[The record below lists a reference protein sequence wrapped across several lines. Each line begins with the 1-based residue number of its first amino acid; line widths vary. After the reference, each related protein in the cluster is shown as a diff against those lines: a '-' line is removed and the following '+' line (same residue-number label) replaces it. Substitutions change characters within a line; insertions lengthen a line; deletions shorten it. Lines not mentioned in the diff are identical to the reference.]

1 VSGTVLSADGT
12 SQVIAAN
19 SSNRVIRAVGQEVD
33 ARGGWATTAGQV
45 ITIDVASL
53 GLYWFQHLNLITDPY
68 GLKWHV
74 AVAQVVSVDT
84 LSCCFN

>member
-19 SSNRVIRAVGQEVD
+19 SSDRVIRAVGQEVD

-45 ITIDVASL
+45 ITMDVPSL
-53 GLYWFQHLNLITDPY
+53 GLFWFQHLNMTDPY